1 MLDATAEKGDGNM
14 NKVALIAPIVFLIAA
29 FYVLVLAIQPGE
41 TVQLIAGHEIPDRL
55 AVLLGAIG
63 LLGAVVVG
71 AEALRGKKA
80 ANGGAAARD
89 IRRAS

>member
-1 MLDATAEKGDGNM
+1 L
-14 NKVALIAPIVFLIAA
+14 NKLALVAPVAFLIPALYL
-29 FYVLVLAIQPGE
+29 FMLALQPGE
-41 TVQLIAGHEIPDRL
+41 TLQLIPGHEIPDRL

-63 LLGAVVVG
+63 VLGAVVVG

-80 ANGGAAARD
+80 AKGEAPVHD